1 MLELRSP
8 PTTAS
13 MPLDQADGLRRLF
26 GGTRLRIV
34 PLVANPH
41 AGFSSVVLERATAA
55 LVAAGRRPLL
65 VDAAASAPA
74 PGELVRIDLAGCV
87 ERLSAEVSYLA
98 ARGLPRAYVDTR
110 GSAAG
115 MLDALTDAAPHADV
129 LLIHAE
135 AADLARMLTRR
146 AVRPVLIVADQPDSV
161 KHAYAATK
169 LLAQRCR
176 LLTFDLLLAAPPV
189 SPRLRAIAGS
199 LASCAERFLGGLL
212 HDWAVV
218 DPASD
223 VQDPIEPALARLFA
237 AQMLIDDAPSLPA
250 PPAATRSH
258 SPN

>member
-1 MLELRSP
+1 
-8 PTTAS
+8 

-26 GGTRLRIV
+26 GGKRQHIV

-41 AGFSSVVLERATAA
+41 VAFSSVVLERATAA

-74 PGELVRIDLAGCV
+74 AGEMARIDLAACV
-87 ERLSAEVSYLA
+87 ERLSTEVCYLA

-110 GSAAG
+110 GSSAG
-115 MLDALTDAAPHADV
+115 MLDALADASAQSDV

-135 AADLARMLTRR
+135 AADLARMFQRR
-146 AVRPVLIVADQPDSV
+146 AARPVLIAADAPDSV

-176 LLTFDLLLAAPPV
+176 LLTFDLLLAAPPN
-189 SPRLRAIAGS
+189 SPRLRSIASS
-199 LASCAERFLGGLL
+199 LAGCADRFLGGLL
-212 HDWAVV
+212 HHWAVV

-223 VQDPIEPALARLFA
+223 VHDPTDAGLARLFA
-237 AQMLIDDAPSLPA
+237 AQLLIDDAPALPLPA
-250 PPAATRSH
+250 AAIGSTRY
-258 SPN
+258 PN